1 MMKASS
7 IAYSAYLIFS
17 IILSLTL
24 AAIPAILLFAIIVE
38 NFDNFMN
45 GIWPFSAIH
54 GFVIDLL
61 SGIDWIPVFA
71 LDFWWLI
78 ILFVPLGLI
87 CYAVFLAFLL
97 GFFKLSRR
105 GIPHLADGYYEAES
119 EAWLL
124 YEYFEVYYILYPY
137 FAGFFSIFFDTK
149 PRHTVFGAKIGKNSI
164 VGNGRL
170 FNPERTIIG
179 DNCFFGYDAI
189 LSGHVYEGRR
199 LYLKTVK
206 LGNNV
211 TVGANAVILP
221 GADIGDNVIVGANSV
236 VPKDKVIPPNT
247 IWVHGKAIPRIPGHK
262 AEELHQPIGGPTVIF
277 EKVESTEEN
286 DTEAREGTTIPSNG
300 ERF

>member
-7 IAYSAYLIFS
+7 IAYSFYLILS
-17 IILSLTL
+17 IMVSLTL
-24 AAIPAILLFAIIVE
+24 AAIPAILLFTIFVQE
-38 NFDNFMN
+38 FTRFLDT
-45 GIWPFSAIH
+45 IWPFSFIH
-54 GFVIDLL
+54 NWVINTFAE
-61 SGIDWIPVFA
+61 WIPGFA
-71 LDFWWLI
+71 LQYWWLL

-87 CYAVFLAFLL
+87 CYGVFLAFLMV
-97 GFFKLSRR
+97 FFRLARR
-105 GIPHLADGYYEAES
+105 GIPFLDDGYYEAES

-149 PRHTVFGAKIGKNSI
+149 PRHQAFGAKIGENSI

-199 LYLKTVK
+199 LYLQTVR

-221 GADIGDNVIVGANSV
+221 GADIGDNVIIGANSV
-236 VPKDKVIPPNT
+236 VPKDKVIPSNT
-247 IWVHGKAIPRIPGHK
+247 IWVHGKAIPRIPLHK
-262 AEELHQPIGGPTVIF
+262 AEQLHQPIGGPTVVF
-277 EKVESTEEN
+277 EKIETADNDEGEE
-286 DTEAREGTTIPSNG
+286 REGTTIPSNG